1 MPRERWFFARKGER
15 RGPLAK
21 GPLMSALVQEA
32 NPRAVLV
39 WRRGFAEWTRAED
52 VPEIEER
59 LRTLLG
65 RPSAPLGRA
74 SGSYRLRPVAPLPAP
89 PALAPARASVGR
101 PILVGAGFGAV
112 ALVAVV
118 AWQLTRPI
126 PAPPP
131 ALPLGGGSVESAPAV
146 VIPASPAE
154 SARSPAASPLA
165 RPSTVSPRATR
176 APALVADREADL
188 PLPEL
193 RKLRGVAAWSGDTL
207 KLTVVNGTGWRV
219 TELSVRIGRFQ
230 GDDFVNDAHA
240 VRLLPP
246 AGAVDTGV
254 ADLLQRVAPD
264 RRKPGLNPLDTGP
277 FEGRAGAAPE
287 NYRWE
292 IESARGYPPVVAP
305 E

>member
-15 RGPLAK
+15 RGPLGK
-21 GPLMSALVQEA
+21 GPLLSALVQEA

-65 RPSAPLGRA
+65 RPSAPLTRP
-74 SGSYRLRPVAPLPAP
+74 SGSYRLRPAAQLPAAAAP
-89 PALAPARASVGR
+89 APARTSVGR
-101 PILVGAGFGAV
+101 PILIGAGFGAV

-126 PAPPP
+126 PAPPS

-154 SARSPAASPLA
+154 SAPPPAAAPLV
-165 RPSTVSPRATR
+165 RPSTVSPRPTR
-176 APALVADREADL
+176 VPALVADREADL

-219 TELSVRIGRFQ
+219 TELSVRIGRFR
-230 GDDFVNDAHA
+230 GDDFVNDAHT

-246 AGAVDTGV
+246 AGPVDTGV

-292 IESARGYPPVVAP
+292 IESARGYPPVAP